1 MAALN
6 VELETK
12 NNVLIVHM
20 DGELDHH
27 SVDYVRQQIED
38 AINGDVFIKHLLID
52 VKNLVFMD
60 SSGVGMLI
68 GRYKTISARGG
79 KVAVIGIAPQTKR
92 IFEISGLFNIFS
104 VYENQREAIKNLTQQ
119 KGSL

>member
-1 MAALN
+1 MN

-38 AINGDVFIKHLLID
+38 AISGDIFIKHLLID